1 MDSWTVAAQDF
12 PLHPQVPAGNADTYA
27 DSACFADMIDI
38 VTPGGLKKVPLKEIS
53 AQVAHCPS
61 LPSLSSINKALQG
74 LLLAEQR
81 YSAQIA
87 EIVRRDPSLTSRLL
101 RLVNSVYYGLTTP
114 VNSIEEAVFYLGV
127 RQIRQLTMVTPIIE
141 DFQRLTRQCAF
152 PWREFWQHCIGTAI
166 LTREVV
172 SAVHAP
178 ADEADYVAGLVHD
191 VGKIVM
197 AWSFPDHFAEI
208 HRQASPGTQEL
219 LEIENDVLG
228 IDHAEL
234 GALYL
239 ERHRLPEVMIKS
251 ARFHHRPEEASGYE
265 TMIASVQI
273 ADLLMRSEGIGC
285 SGNYVPVSRE
295 HCLEASGWKVL
306 FPRSG
311 EAEHDIARASLH
323 RSLERLPHI
332 LEGLV

>member
-1 MDSWTVAAQDF
+1 
-12 PLHPQVPAGNADTYA
+12 
-27 DSACFADMIDI
+27 MIE
-38 VTPGGLKKVPLKEIS
+38 VLTPNSIGRLSRKEIS
-53 AQVAHCPS
+53 SRLVMCPY

-74 LLLAEQR
+74 LLMAEQR
-81 YSAQIA
+81 YSAQIS
-87 EIVRRDPSLTSRLL
+87 EIIRRDPSLTARLL

-166 LTREVV
+166 LAREVV
-172 SAVHAP
+172 SAVQTP
-178 ADEADYVAGLVHD
+178 SDESDYVGGLIHD

-197 AWSFPDHFAEI
+197 AWTFPEHFTEI
-208 HRQASPGTQEL
+208 HRLAEQGQTDLIA
-219 LEIENDVLG
+219 LENEILG
-228 IDHAEL
+228 MDHCEL

-239 ERHRLPEVMIKS
+239 ERHHLPDLMVQS
-251 ARFHHRPEEASGYE
+251 ARFHHTPEKAEIHQAI
-265 TMIASVQI
+265 IASVQI
-273 ADLLMRSEGIGC
+273 ADLLMRNAQIGC
-285 SGNYVPVSRE
+285 SGNFIPVTRE
-295 HCLEASGWKVL
+295 QCLSASGWTVL
-306 FPRSG
+306 FPNHAD
-311 EAEHDIARASLH
+311 AEHAIARASLH